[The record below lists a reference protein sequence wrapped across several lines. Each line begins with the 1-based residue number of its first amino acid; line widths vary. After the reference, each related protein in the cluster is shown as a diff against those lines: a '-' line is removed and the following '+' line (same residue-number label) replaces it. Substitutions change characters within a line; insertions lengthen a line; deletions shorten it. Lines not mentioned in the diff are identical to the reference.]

1 MTYSTDI
8 PFLCVV
14 PFAFSGFS
22 WVFSV
27 CVVDRLF
34 VVVVVLVLVLV
45 AAAA

>member
-8 PFLCVV
+8 PFFCVV

-34 VVVVVLVLVLV
+34 VVVVVVLVLV